1 MGSDAAAD
9 SGPAAECCST
19 GASMVAPALG
29 NGCCCTRRPGPL
41 SGHRPQLGPV
51 MLIETVR
58 VLVGWSDA
66 GPRPHLVKSYLSDTF
81 QYRGE
86 TIKGATPPLPPLA
99 LPPLKVFIG
108 HNSNFG
114 RTQF

>member
-1 MGSDAAAD
+1 MERLLLHTECRAD
-9 SGPAAECCST
+9 ERPNGP
-19 GASMVAPALG
+19 
-29 NGCCCTRRPGPL
+29 
-41 SGHRPQLGPV
+41 HRGPV
-51 MLIETVR
+51 MLIEAVR
-58 VLVGWSDA
+58 LLVGGFGA
-66 GPRPHLVKSYLSDTF
+66 GPRPHLAKSYLSDTF